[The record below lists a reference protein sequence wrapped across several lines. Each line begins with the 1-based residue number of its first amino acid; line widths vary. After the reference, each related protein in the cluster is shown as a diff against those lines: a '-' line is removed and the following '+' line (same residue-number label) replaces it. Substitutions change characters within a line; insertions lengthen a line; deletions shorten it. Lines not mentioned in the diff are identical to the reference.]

1 MPPKRAILA
10 LATVLLTGP
19 AARGDLLLL
28 RSQEWRAG
36 IVREEEDALLL
47 SSGDR
52 DRATERLPRDQVLR
66 WLRGTDERDALAAI
80 ESAAVLIPLAEQY
93 FTVGMLPQARQC
105 LERAARLDRSIARSP
120 RDQGPEAWR
129 DFWNRALL
137 AVRQAEADQSRPAAH
152 IELARWAYAAG
163 LRAAAIE
170 HLRAARRLDPR
181 GGQVEALQ
189 QAWGLDLRP
198 MVEIDLTPALN
209 ERMISRQ
216 LTDESVSVQPRDGHQ
231 FVAIP
236 FRFRLDADMEFKRGS
251 FELKSSPATPVRLV
265 GFRPMVWQSG
275 VAAPSRRSDEP
286 VYERMQVVARD
297 ESGRPAVFGFNT
309 TRPPRGTSAKEPERL
324 RPARNRL
331 ATTGWAAMLL
341 EVPETTDLLT
351 ITPVGGPTAD
361 VRLSALE
368 QAGGIRD
375 AARDADSTDVARWLK
390 FAADPSPAVALLA
403 IQALTSIRRQLAADE
418 LGPWSSVVDP
428 AILSTWEGLEEGCRQ
443 AAWRAIMDYGPLP
456 PPTTQAMIAA
466 GSSVKSDIV
475 ERIAADFRSPPAS
488 AYATANAVAALATL
502 LKSEDARLCRR
513 AVDVLAAGAPDEA
526 YEALVG
532 ASGTGRAEALA
543 RCRSIRET
551 RVRQN
556 MVRALA
562 VNAAPVDSEILGSLI
577 KQDRVVILDPR
588 DKLLERLRTE
598 PSARVRETWL
608 AMLQGISMVPVLGAS
623 SVDRLL
629 DDVSDEA
636 AGDAL
641 RRRATLIA
649 ADQARIRSGAA
660 AHGSFPML
668 PPADA
673 SDPVVRVLRRAI
685 ELGPADVRS
694 AAVLGLLQEGH
705 AQVAAQTVLEAFP
718 QRALL
723 IEFVDEFASQLGAD
737 APDSTFA
744 FLAHLLGLAT
754 PDAAR
759 RILDHLDR
767 LAELRGEAH
776 ASRVNLCVRAG
787 LVWQSLADFSGAPDP
802 VLARSASRW
811 AMRLGHLSPQD
822 RIQFAASADRDLR
835 ADRLRSANNR
845 SGRIASGAYS
855 AIVVIELA
863 WPTPPGAARELPVW
877 LPPQRVTLS
886 AGTIELAAPD
896 VSREFRI
903 YASGKLRGFGTVPSG
918 PAGLP
923 LPEDWVPRL
932 AQAEPNSA
940 LSLQAAES
948 EAGFAPLV
956 MVSGEQDPSPRP
968 GAARM
973 EVSELLRNALAAN
986 ADSADLRNR
995 AGRVVPAGLSI
1006 TLRYAGFGSWVG
1018 TGVRRNPAAPTAEE
1032 PGPAFLNAAI
1042 MLERFS
1048 PPATTTQ
1055 SAGTPN
1061 AVDQSTIST
1070 VESPITS
1077 KR

>member
-1 MPPKRAILA
+1 MPSARAIFA
-10 LATVLLTGP
+10 LATVVLTAP
-19 AARGDLLLL
+19 AARADLLLL

-36 IVREEEDALLL
+36 VVREEDDSLLV
-47 SSGDR
+47 SSSDR
-52 DRATERLPRDQVLR
+52 ERPPERLPRDQVLR

-80 ESAAVLIPLAEQY
+80 ESAAVLTQLAEQY
-93 FTVGMLPQARQC
+93 FAAGMQLQARQC
-105 LERAARLDRSIARSP
+105 LERAARLDRSVARSP
-120 RDQGPEAWR
+120 RDKGPDEWR
-129 DFWNRALL
+129 DFWNRTLL
-137 AVRQAEADQSRPAAH
+137 AVRQAEADQARPAAH

-198 MVEIDLTPALN
+198 LVEIDLTPALN

-216 LTDESVSVQPRDGHQ
+216 LTDESVSVQARDGHQ

-236 FRFRLDADMEFKRGS
+236 FRFRLDTNTEFKRGS
-251 FELKSSPATPVRLV
+251 FDLKASPPTPIRLV

-309 TRPPRGTSAKEPERL
+309 TRPPRGSGAKEPERL
-324 RPARNRL
+324 RTARNRL
-331 ATTGWAAMLL
+331 ATTGWAMMLL

-351 ITPVGGPTAD
+351 ITPVSGPTAD
-361 VRLSALE
+361 IRLAALQ

-375 AARDADSTDVARWLK
+375 SDRDADSADVARWLR

-403 IQALTSIRRQLAADE
+403 IQALTSIRRQLAAE
-418 LGPWSSVVDP
+418 EYGPWSSVVDP
-428 AILSTWEGLEEGCRQ
+428 AILSAWAGLEEGCRQ
-443 AAWRAIMDYGPLP
+443 AAWRAMMDHGPLP
-456 PPTTQAMIAA
+456 ARTSQAIVEA
-466 GSSVKSDIV
+466 SPSVKLDLV

-488 AYATANAVAALATL
+488 AVAPANTVAALAAL
-502 LKSEDARLCRR
+502 LKSEDPRLCRR
-513 AVDVLAAGAPDEA
+513 AIDVLAAGAPDEA
-526 YEALVG
+526 YETLVG
-532 ASGTGRAEALA
+532 ASGMARAEALA

-598 PSARVRETWL
+598 QSARVRETWL
-608 AMLQGISMVPVLGAS
+608 AMLQGISMLPVLGTS
-623 SVDRLL
+623 PVGRLL

-649 ADQARIRSGAA
+649 ADQARIRSSAA
-660 AHGSFPML
+660 KRGSFPML
-668 PPADA
+668 SPADA
-673 SDPVVRVLRRAI
+673 TDPVVRVLRRAI

-694 AAVLGLLQEGH
+694 TAVLGLLQEGH
-705 AQVAAQTVLEAFP
+705 AQIAAQAILEAFP
-718 QRALL
+718 QRTLL
-723 IEFVDEFASQLGAD
+723 IEFIDEFALQLGSE
-737 APDSTFA
+737 APDATFA

-767 LAELRGEAH
+767 LAELRGEMDGA
-776 ASRVNLCVRAG
+776 RVNLCIRAG

-802 VLARSASRW
+802 MLARSAARW

-822 RIQFAASADRDLR
+822 RIQYAASNDRDLR
-835 ADRLRSANNR
+835 ADRLRTASNR
-845 SGRIASGAYS
+845 SGRIASGSYS

-863 WPTPPGAARELPVW
+863 WPMPPGAARELPVW

-886 AGTIELAAPD
+886 AGAVELAAPE

-903 YASGKLRGFGTVPSG
+903 YVNGKLRGFGTVPSG

-932 AQAEPNSA
+932 ARAEPNSA
-940 LSLQAAES
+940 FSIQPADS
-948 EAGFAPLV
+948 EAGFSPLV

-973 EVSELLRNALAAN
+973 EVSELLRSALVN
-986 ADSADLRNR
+986 DPESIYFKDRIE
-995 AGRVVPAGLSI
+995 RVVPMGLSV

-1018 TGVRRNPAAPTAEE
+1018 VGVRRNPAAPTAED
-1032 PGPAFLNAAI
+1032 PGPVFLNAAI
-1042 MLERFS
+1042 MLERVS

-1055 SAGTPN
+1055 SASAATALG
-1061 AVDQSTIST
+1061 QSTIST
-1070 VESPITS
+1070 VESPMTS
-1077 KR
+1077 RR